1 MSISLLNENKVNT
14 LSILSCG
21 ALEKRRILLIGNDQ
35 QLSDVCQYQ
44 LHAHGYQ
51 AKQKLQ
57 DESIRTSI
65 TKNQPFMVI
74 LDIGSSDLSSLNI
87 ITQVR
92 SVFLG
97 PIILLT
103 SRNSELEQIT
113 AFNLGVDEYLVKPV
127 SSNILNVR
135 VDALFRRCSHQV
147 LLDDK
152 TEVQLGGLILYPS
165 SYKCQIAGKPISLTQ
180 FEFKLLHLLV
190 INVDKIMSRDFIYT
204 NLLGREYNGSERT
217 IDVRVSQL
225 RDTLGK
231 KNKAKIRIETIWG
244 KGYMLSQVT

>member
-1 MSISLLNENKVNT
+1 
-14 LSILSCG
+14 
-21 ALEKRRILLIGNDQ
+21 
-35 QLSDVCQYQ
+35 
-44 LHAHGYQ
+44 
-51 AKQKLQ
+51 
-57 DESIRTSI
+57 
-65 TKNQPFMVI
+65 MVI

-190 INVDKIMSRDFIYT
+190 IIQLVPILMVIVILVIVMVVVMMFCYCIIMFVCFFFFATRKYT
-204 NLLGREYNGSERT
+204 TNSSTMTGPTRRA
-217 IDVRVSQL
+217 RP
-225 RDTLGK
+225 
-231 KNKAKIRIETIWG
+231 
-244 KGYMLSQVT
+244 